1 MHERENDPQDTGR
14 ARSLPVQ
21 PLRAALQL
29 LWRAAHRELAGVL
42 ALQVLAAAGLT
53 AQLLLAKQ
61 LLGLLF
67 GGSGAAPAP
76 SVSPMEGA
84 ALVALALFA
93 LATLANGFASAVLPE
108 RSNLVGELAT
118 QEVMRRILDVA
129 CAVEAA
135 EFERPEFCDQL
146 ERVRSYATI
155 QPWRVASGAT
165 GLLQAVIATAGIGV
179 VLAALGPWLLPIAA
193 IGWIPIVLL
202 SRRNARAMW
211 RLVKEGAAE
220 ERERRHVENV
230 LMDKASALEV
240 RAFALRSIL
249 QPHHRRLVERRLGR
263 FRDRARERAMGAIAS
278 AAITAVMVAAGIALL
293 AWLVHAGR
301 LGLAGAGVAAVAIQ
315 QLGDRLRA
323 VRTSV
328 INLRE
333 AMPFLVDLDAFLARA
348 PLAADGRAAPD
359 RSSPSPFRRLELEC
373 VSFHYPGVAD
383 PALREVSVTIAAGET
398 VALVGRNGSGK
409 STLAK
414 LLGGLYRPTQGR
426 ILRDGEDLLARP
438 LPSVRADV
446 ATLFQ
451 DFVRYELPARTNI
464 GLGRAERVDDAE
476 AVRAAAR
483 LADIDA
489 RLGALPAGY
498 DTVLSRSYEGGAELS
513 IGEWQRVALARAFLR
528 DAPLVILDEP
538 TSAIDP
544 EAEHRVLEAI
554 RHHARGRT
562 LVFISHRLSSVR
574 HADRI
579 VVLDA
584 GRVVEEGTHDA
595 LLARGG
601 HYAEL
606 FALQASAYLDAT
618 RRPKLGDAA

>member
-1 MHERENDPQDTGR
+1 MQEGENDVRANSAASGLR
-14 ARSLPVQ
+14 ARPFRS
-21 PLRAALQL
+21 ALHL
-29 LWRAAHRELAGVL
+29 LWGAAHRELIGVL
-42 ALQVLAAAGLT
+42 ALQVLATVGLT

-67 GGSGAAPAP
+67 GSGTGTSAP
-76 SVSPMEGA
+76 SVSPLEGA
-84 ALVALALFA
+84 AVVALVLFA
-93 LATLANGFASAVLPE
+93 FATLANGFASALLTE
-108 RSNLVGELAT
+108 RSTFVGELAT
-118 QEVMRRILDVA
+118 QEVMSRILDVA
-129 CAVEAA
+129 CAVETA
-135 EFERPEFCDQL
+135 EFEQPEFCDQL

-155 QPWRVASGAT
+155 QPWRVAMGAT
-165 GLLQAVIATAGIGV
+165 GLLQALIAMAGIGV
-179 VLAALGPWLLPIAA
+179 VLATLGPWLLPIAA
-193 IGWIPIVLL
+193 IGWIPIILL
-202 SRRNARAMW
+202 SRRNARATW
-211 RLVKEGAAE
+211 RLAKEGAAE
-220 ERERRHVENV
+220 ERERRHLESV

-240 RAFALRSIL
+240 RAFGLRAIL
-249 QPHHRRLVERRLGR
+249 QPHHRRLVERRLRR
-263 FRDRARERAMGAIAS
+263 FRDRARDRAIGAIAS

-293 AWLVHAGR
+293 AWLVHEGR

-323 VRTSV
+323 VRTAV

-348 PLAADGRAAPD
+348 PLALDGRAIPD
-359 RSSPSPFRRLELEC
+359 LSSPAPFRRLQLEG
-373 VSFHYPGVAD
+373 VSFHYPGVAAA
-383 PALREVSVTIAAGET
+383 ALRDVSLTIAAGET

-426 ILRDGEDLLARP
+426 ILRDGEDLAAEPLA
-438 LPSVRADV
+438 SVRADV
-446 ATLFQ
+446 STLFQ

-464 GLGRAERVDDAE
+464 GLGRGDRVDDAE

-483 LADIDA
+483 HADIDA
-489 RLGALPAGY
+489 RLSELPAGY
-498 DTVLSRSYEGGAELS
+498 DTVLSRSFQGGAELS

-528 DAPLVILDEP
+528 DAPLIILDEP

-544 EAEHRVLEAI
+544 EAESRVLEAI
-554 RHHARGRT
+554 RRHARGRT
-562 LVFISHRLSSVR
+562 LIFISHRLSSVR

-584 GRVVEEGTHDA
+584 GCVVEEGTHDT
-595 LLARGG
+595 LVARGG

-606 FALQASAYLDAT
+606 FAIQASAYLDGRSRT
-618 RRPKLGDAA
+618 RLGDAA